1 MANMSKGIKD
11 GGTQGCCK
19 TQERGHPQQ
28 QQASQDWQRTRHD
41 AGGTVCRGRAGAPD
55 RGARRADGHSSG
67 EGADPARWAQGEGVR
82 EWVV

>member
-1 MANMSKGIKD
+1 MSKDIKD

-19 TQERGHPQQ
+19 EQEQGHPQQ